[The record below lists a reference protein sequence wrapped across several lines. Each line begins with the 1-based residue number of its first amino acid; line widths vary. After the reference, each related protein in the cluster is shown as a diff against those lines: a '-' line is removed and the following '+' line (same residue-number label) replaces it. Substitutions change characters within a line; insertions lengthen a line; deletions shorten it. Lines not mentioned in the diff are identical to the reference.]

1 MIKELK
7 DNHINLINKV
17 RQNLIYTYYHQF
29 TRGMGDTTMN
39 ELKELYYYL
48 TEEKITLSN
57 SCSTCQYN
65 LMYKLS
71 NYLINNKL
79 VNDKFEPIIKEKNN
93 KIKKKK
99 KNDT

>member
-7 DNHINLINKV
+7 ENHIKLINKV

-48 TEEKITLSN
+48 TEEKITSSN